1 MGVSS
6 WVRGLLALLVLS
18 FAVPAW
24 AHAHLTASTPA
35 DGAVLGSAPASLQLG
50 FTEPVQKR
58 FSLFVVLPLKVP
70 AKAGEG
76 AHEHSLRV
84 HALAAQLAD
93 KVMADKGKAK
103 GRVDTGLAHPGGA
116 AKQVTVELAKNLGAG
131 TYVLVWR
138 ALSVDTHVTHG
149 FVVFTVASGG

>member
-1 MGVSS
+1 MDASS
-6 WVRGLLALLVLS
+6 RVRWFLAFLALSLS
-18 FAVPAW
+18 APAW
-24 AHAHLTASTPA
+24 AHAHLSVSTPA
-35 DGAVLGSAPASLQLG
+35 DGAVLASAPASLQLD
-50 FTEPVQKR
+50 FTEAVQKR

-70 AKAGEG
+70 SKAGES
-76 AHEHSLRV
+76 AHDRSLRV

-93 KVMADKGKAK
+93 KVMADGGKAK

-116 AKQVTVELAKNLGAG
+116 AKQVTVELAKDLAAG

-149 FVVFTVASGG
+149 IVVFTVASGG